1 MTIAREIPTTDA
13 TDPIDTADT
22 IATTVSIPILQN
34 IERRLLWLS
43 TLMIHHANNVRP
55 NPDKTK
61 VGGHQAS
68 AASSVS
74 ILTALYFH
82 FLKPTDRVLVKPHA
96 APAFHAAMY
105 LMGVLPRSYLTRLRE
120 FGGIQSYPSRTKDVS
135 PVDFSGG
142 SMGLGPVAPTFAA
155 LVQQYAEAHF
165 GHTTANRF
173 IAISGDAELDEGNIW
188 EALIEEELQRLPNTI
203 WIVDLNRQSL
213 DRITPGVRAAKL
225 KKLFAD
231 CEWRVLE
238 AKYGHDLQAV
248 FACPGGEALRQCI
261 DDMSNEEYQHL
272 IRSDGAT
279 VREAL
284 ARRPY
289 GQDILRC
296 LRDVSDAQL
305 PTLLGNLGGHDLRLL
320 IDQLREAE
328 RTTDR
333 PSVIFAYTIKGYGLP
348 IYGDPANHA
357 ALLSAERINELRASL
372 GLTEAT
378 QWDGF
383 DPDSPEG
390 RLCAERG
397 QFLRLKERAR
407 DIPPTPVRA
416 ADVPDEL
423 NATAM
428 PIVSTQEAFG
438 RAMMRLADVP
448 KVGARIVTSSADV
461 SVSTNLG
468 GWINKVGT
476 FTLREATDYEAGRA
490 RILNWQLGRA
500 GQHIEMGIAEMN
512 LFSLIGQMGMAHELM
527 GQLLFP
533 IGTVYDPF
541 VCRGLD
547 AIIYGLYSGAKFIFV
562 ATPSGVTLAAE
573 GGAHQSSVTPSLGIE
588 LPELDYYEPTFAI
601 EVEWALCEAL
611 KQCCDRQQGRS
622 SYLRLSTKPI
632 EQALLE
638 PVMARLGKD
647 ELRRQ
652 FLAGGYVVHRS
663 PAPHDPQS
671 ALHIVTTGVMLPE
684 ALEAAHYLESEG
696 ASVNLINLTSPRR
709 AYDDWHA
716 AQQRGDDA
724 HHLAMLIPADA
735 RRAPILTVHDA
746 APHALAWVGSVFG
759 QKTRALGVNKFG
771 QSGYRADLYRYF
783 HIDAESII
791 RHGFALVDE
800 SLRS

>member
-1 MTIAREIPTTDA
+1 MTLLEAIPETTATGTIA
-13 TDPIDTADT
+13 
-22 IATTVSIPILQN
+22 VLKN

-96 APAFHAAMY
+96 SPVFHAAMY
-105 LMGVLPRSYLTRLRE
+105 LMGILPKSYLTRLRE
-120 FGGIQSYPSRTKDVS
+120 FGGIQSYPSRTKDAS

-155 LVQQYAEAHF
+155 LVQKYAQAHF
-165 GHTTANRF
+165 GHTTADRF
-173 IAISGDAELDEGNIW
+173 IAMSGDAELDEGNIW
-188 EALIEEELQRLPNTI
+188 EALIEEELQRLPNVI
-203 WIVDLNRQSL
+203 WIIDLNRQSL

-225 KKLFAD
+225 KQLFAA
-231 CEWRVLE
+231 CQWNVLE
-238 AKYGHDLQAV
+238 AKYGHDLQAI
-248 FACPGGEALRQCI
+248 FRRPGGDALRQCI

-272 IRSDGAT
+272 IRSTGPD
-279 VREAL
+279 VRQAL
-284 ARRPY
+284 ARHKR
-289 GQDILRC
+289 GREILRC
-296 LRDVSDAQL
+296 VSDVSDDRL
-305 PTLLGNLGGHDLRLL
+305 PSLLGNLGGHDLQLL
-320 IDQLREAE
+320 LDTLHQAE
-328 RTTDR
+328 CTTDR

-357 ALLSAERINELRASL
+357 ALLSTERINELRAAF
-372 GLTEAT
+372 GLTEET

-383 DPDSPEG
+383 DPESPEG
-390 RLCAERG
+390 RLCAQRGRELGLRERR
-397 QFLRLKERAR
+397 QAT
-407 DIPPTPVRA
+407 PPLPVH
-416 ADVPDEL
+416 ADQVPDEL

-428 PIVSTQEAFG
+428 PVVSTQEAFG
-438 RAMMRLADVP
+438 RAMLRLAEVP
-448 KVGARIVTSSADV
+448 RVGPRIVTSSADV
-461 SVSTNLG
+461 SISTNLG

-476 FTLREATDYEAGRA
+476 FTLRETTDYEAGRA
-490 RILNWQLGRA
+490 RILNWQLGNK

-547 AIIYGLYSGAKFIFV
+547 AIIYGLYSGARFIFV
-562 ATPSGVTLAAE
+562 ATPSGVTLAPE

-588 LPELDYYEPTFAI
+588 LPELDFYEPTFAI

-611 KQCCDRQQGRS
+611 RQCCDRQNGRS

-632 EQALLE
+632 EQALLQ
-638 PVMARLGKD
+638 PAIDRLGRD

-652 FLAGGYVVHRS
+652 FLAGGYQIKI
-663 PAPHDPQS
+663 PNLEPQTS
-671 ALHIVTTGVMLPE
+671 LLHLITCGVMLPE
-684 ALEAAHYLESEG
+684 AIEAAQYLENEG
-696 ASVNLINLTSPRR
+696 VAVNLINLTSPRR

-716 AQQRGDDA
+716 AQQRGDDR
-724 HHLAMLIPADA
+724 HHLATLIPAGT
-735 RRAPILTVHDA
+735 RHAPILTVHDA
-746 APHALAWVGSVFG
+746 APHALAWVGGVFG
-759 QKTRALGVNKFG
+759 QKTRALGVTKFG

-783 HIDAESII
+783 HIDPESII
-791 RHGFALVDE
+791 RHGFELVDE
-800 SLRS
+800 ALEFAQVK

>member
-1 MTIAREIPTTDA
+1 MTIVREIPT
-13 TDPIDTADT
+13 IDRTEEDT
-22 IATTVSIPILQN
+22 LVRVLKN

-43 TLMIHHANNVRP
+43 TLMIHHANHVRP

-96 APAFHAAMY
+96 SPVFHAAMY
-105 LMGVLPRSYLTRLRE
+105 LMGILPRSYLTRLRE
-120 FGGIQSYPSRTKDVS
+120 FGGIQSYPSRTKDVA

-155 LVQQYAEAHF
+155 LVQKYAEAHF
-165 GHTTANRF
+165 GYTTADRF

-188 EALIEEELQRLPNTI
+188 EALIDEEIQHLSNVI
-203 WIVDLNRQSL
+203 WIIDLNRQSL

-225 KKLFAD
+225 KRLFAD
-231 CEWRVLE
+231 CGWNVLE
-238 AKYGHDLQAV
+238 AKYGHDLQRI
-248 FACPGGEALRQCI
+248 FARPGGEALRECI

-272 IRSDGAT
+272 IRSDGRT

-289 GQDILRC
+289 GRDILRC
-296 LRDVSDAQL
+296 VRDVDDAHL
-305 PTLLGNLGGHDLRLL
+305 PELLGNLGGHDLGLL
-320 IDQLREAE
+320 IEKLCEAE
-328 RTTDR
+328 QTTER

-357 ALLSAERINELRASL
+357 ALLSAERISELRASF

-397 QFLRLKERAR
+397 RFLRLRERAR
-407 DIPPTPVRA
+407 DIPPPPVRA
-416 ADVPDEL
+416 EDVPDEL
-423 NATAM
+423 NATAL

-438 RAMMRLADVP
+438 RTLMRLADVP
-448 KVGARIVTSSADV
+448 RVGARIVTSSADV
-461 SVSTNLG
+461 AVSTNLG

-476 FTLREATDYEAGRA
+476 FTLRDVTDYEAGRV
-490 RILNWQLGRA
+490 RVLNWQFGKQGR
-500 GQHIEMGIAEMN
+500 HIEMGIAEMN

-562 ATPSGVTLAAE
+562 ATPSGVTLAPE
-573 GGAHQSSVTPSLGIE
+573 GGAHQSSVTASLGIE

-601 EVEWALCEAL
+601 EVEWALCEAI
-611 KQCCDRQQGRS
+611 KQCCDRQNGRS

-638 PVMARLGKD
+638 PVIARLGKD

-663 PAPHDPQS
+663 PDGDPRA
-671 ALHIVTTGVMLPE
+671 ALHIVTSGVMLPE
-684 ALEAAHYLESEG
+684 AIEAARYLEGEG
-696 ASVNLINLTSPRR
+696 VMVNLINLTGPRR

-716 AQQRGDDA
+716 AQQRGDSA
-724 HHLAMLIPADA
+724 HHLAKLIPEES

-746 APHALAWVGSVFG
+746 APHALAWLGSVFG
-759 QKTRALGVNKFG
+759 QKTRALGVTKFG

-783 HIDAESII
+783 HIDTESII
-791 RHGFALVDE
+791 KHGFALVDE
-800 SLRS
+800 SLQSSL